1 MNNIKS
7 DIREWFD
14 ASQSRLNDIDLDDV
28 KLEPLVQQTIYKTIA
43 QMQSVSN
50 LVDQPTE
57 QTMLHTDDIAYKG
70 FWVEN
75 TKELVLYVWVGNQ
88 SRAIIVPQD
97 GWTIRDDITIN

>member
-1 MNNIKS
+1 
-7 DIREWFD
+7 
-14 ASQSRLNDIDLDDV
+14 
-28 KLEPLVQQTIYKTIA
+28 
-43 QMQSVSN
+43 
-50 LVDQPTE
+50 
-57 QTMLHTDDIAYKG
+57 MLHTDDIAYKG